1 MGSSVRILDDQ
12 NLLNSKLS
20 HQLDSELYQL
30 SQLAP
35 YGSEILLKIF
45 KGEDLESYS
54 VDLKVSS
61 HHFNFNEITTISD
74 LDESVLCFTENLKL
88 SLVKWKRQRFDNNLE
103 QGHEDAIELSEDQLE
118 IARIN

>member
-20 HQLDSELYQL
+20 HQLDSELYQI

-45 KGEDLESYS
+45 KDEDTETYS

-61 HHFNFNEITTISD
+61 HHFNFNEIKTISD
-74 LDESVLCFTENLKL
+74 LDQSVLCFTENLKL
-88 SLVKWKRQRFDNNLE
+88 SLGKWKRQRFDNNLE
-103 QGHEDAIELSEDQLE
+103 QGHDAVELSEDQLE